1 MLELVI
7 YAFPKMIIAPLTLKM
22 MEEAL
27 FYAFRLKIL
36 AMKDTKTMDLG
47 IYVFQKL
54 ITVQQDTRMMEDKQF
69 LAFN

>member
-1 MLELVI
+1 MDLVI
-7 YAFPKMIIAPLTLKM
+7 CASLK
-22 MEEAL
+22 L
-27 FYAFRLKIL
+27 ITVQLG
-36 AMKDTKTMDLG
+36 TKTMEEKLRCVFYSLILVIQATKTTDLG

>member
-54 ITVQQDTRMMEDKQF
+54 ITVQQDTRMMEDQIK
-69 LAFN
+69 NVSY